1 MNEPIKIAL
10 LDDDRLFVEGMAAL
24 LSSNQ
29 KFNVVY
35 KSNNPVDFTEYIQST
50 KNLPDVV
57 IIDLNM
63 KPLTGIEVLEIINE
77 FDMKIIVLSSLF
89 NSSMYGYMI
98 KFGISAFLPK
108 YTDIDELYHAV
119 EVVHLNRIFM
129 NKENEAL
136 LHEFNSHQKKNL
148 NPWNNNNLSEREIE
162 VLTCVCKEMSTK
174 EIADNLFISVKT
186 VESHRAKI
194 MEKIGCKN
202 LIGMVVYGF
211 LNGMVALKN

>member
-10 LDDDRLFVEGMAAL
+10 LDDDRLFVEGIAAL
-24 LSSNQ
+24 LSSNEN
-29 KFNVVY
+29 FTVVY
-35 KSNNPVDFTEYIQST
+35 KSNNPVDFTEYIQT
-50 KNLPDVV
+50 TNKLPDIV

-63 KPLTGIEVLEIINE
+63 KPMTGIEVLAIINE
-77 FDMKIIVLSSLF
+77 FDVKIIVLSSLF

-108 YTDIDELYHAV
+108 YTDIEELYNAI
-119 EVVHLNRIFM
+119 EVVHTNKIFM
-129 NKENEAL
+129 NKENETL
-136 LHEFNSHQKKNL
+136 LNEFNSNQKKNL

-174 EIADNLFISVKT
+174 EIAEHLFISVKT

-211 LNGMVALKN
+211 LNGIVALKN